1 MLGPNSQAISRAAEP
16 GTRKQTLTADIT
28 EIDQIWVGKELGV
41 REFVVDDELVDKY
54 TTTLG
59 LPIRTAGEVA
69 SAPPIALTDAED
81 GFEGNHFA
89 NRFGELWVRQEWHFT
104 RALRLGQMFT
114 VQAKVAD
121 VYERRERTVVA
132 TEHLITG
139 DDGTVAAKSVHH
151 NSFLLGQSGGEAK
164 LPDPNRRKP
173 GSRHPEPTGES
184 IGSGDRVITP
194 EMCRHF
200 YAHDSNYHT
209 DRSAAQDLGF
219 SEVVIGAGMTMAYL
233 SDLMTARFGNGWLK
247 GGSMDLK
254 FINVLHPDEPFT
266 CEGIIT
272 GYSPNDGRRR
282 AEVALSARKTNGPM
296 IIVGTASALVD

>member
-1 MLGPNSQAISRAAEP
+1 M
-16 GTRKQTLTADIT
+16 TADIT
-28 EIDQIWVGKELGV
+28 DRDQIWSGKELGV
-41 REFVVDDELVDKY
+41 RDFVVDEELVDKY

-59 LPIRTAGEVA
+59 LPDWTVSEAGP
-69 SAPPIALTDAED
+69 APPIALTDAED

-89 NRFGELWVRQEWHFT
+89 NRFGELWIRQEWQFS
-104 RALRLGQMFT
+104 RELGLGQRFAVT
-114 VQAKVAD
+114 ARIED
-121 VYERRERTVVA
+121 VYQRRDRTVVA

-139 DDGTVAAKSVHH
+139 EDGVVAARSVHH
-151 NSFLLGQSGGEAK
+151 NSFLLGQTDGEAK
-164 LPDPNRRKP
+164 LPDPNRRRP

-184 IGSGDRVITP
+184 IGSGNRVITP
-194 EMCRHF
+194 EMCRRF

-209 DRSAAQDLGF
+209 DRSAARDLGF

-233 SDLMTARFGNGWLK
+233 SDLMTARFGNGWLE

-266 CEGIIT
+266 CTGLIT
-272 GYSPNDGRRR
+272 GYAPYDGRRR

-296 IIVGTASALVD
+296 IIVGAASALVD

>member
-1 MLGPNSQAISRAAEP
+1 M
-16 GTRKQTLTADIT
+16 TADIT
-28 EIDQIWVGKELGV
+28 DRDQIWTGKQLGV
-41 REFVVDDELVDKY
+41 QDFVVDEQLVDKY
-54 TTTLG
+54 TATLD
-59 LPIRTAGEVA
+59 LPNRAVGEV
-69 SAPPIALTDAED
+69 STAPPIALTDAED

-89 NRFGELWVRQEWHFT
+89 NRFGELWVRQEWHFS
-104 RALRLGQMFT
+104 RELRLGQRFAVT
-114 VQAKVAD
+114 ARIED
-121 VYERRERTVVA
+121 VYQRRDRTVVA

-139 DDGTVAAKSVHH
+139 EDGAVAARSVHH
-151 NSFLLGQSGGEAK
+151 NSFLLGQCGGEAK
-164 LPDPNRRKP
+164 LPDPNRRRP
-173 GSRHPEPTGES
+173 GSRHPEPSGES
-184 IGSGDRVITP
+184 IGTGDRVITP
-194 EMCRHF
+194 EMCGRF

-233 SDLMTARFGNGWLK
+233 SDLMTARFGKGWLE

-272 GYSPNDGRRR
+272 GHSQEGGRRR
-282 AEVALSARKTNGPM
+282 AEVALSASKANGPK